1 MSVAREAAE
10 RVRIQIDRAE
20 AGWWLLALV
29 VAGVLLLV
37 GYRFV
42 GTLVLGLFAYYAARP
57 INRRLAARMGQTKA
71 ATVTLFVL
79 VVPFLALLAGLVAA
93 AIGQLQA
100 LDLLDL
106 GTYAQFVEPYAD
118 LSALWNDP
126 QQLFARAQELLREPI
141 VKQGVDTAFGVVGTL
156 GSVFLHTTL
165 VLALV
170 FYLLRDGDELAAW
183 FRSEVAKPGTVLE
196 RYLESVDEGLSAA
209 YYGQMLTVIVVMF
222 VAAVVYV
229 GLNLVAPPGLSI
241 PQPVLL
247 AVLTGLATFI
257 PLIGRGIVYT
267 AVVLLLVAQA
277 LRRGD
282 LALLWFPAL
291 YYAVTF
297 FGIDSLI
304 RYFVRPYLSGR
315 SLHTGLMLFAYLL
328 GAAIFG
334 WYGVFLA
341 PLVLVGS
348 VEFVRIV
355 FPRLLAGDLG
365 AEPIANDGTAPPGAA
380 VERASP
386 PPTRPDDEETPAPG
400 D

>member
-1 MSVAREAAE
+1 MSTERGAAE
-10 RVRIQIDRAE
+10 RIRIQIDRRE
-20 AGWWLLALV
+20 VGWWLLGFV
-29 VAGVLLLV
+29 IAGMLLLV

-57 INRRLAARMGQTKA
+57 INRRLAARTGRTKA

-93 AIGQLQA
+93 AVGQLQA
-100 LDLLDL
+100 LDLLDP
-106 GTYAQFVEPYAD
+106 GVYARFVEPYAD

-126 QQLFARAQELLREPI
+126 QRLFARAQELLREPI
-141 VKQGVDTAFGVVGTL
+141 VKRGVDTAFGVIGTL

-170 FYLLRDGDELAAW
+170 FYLLRDDDRLAAW
-183 FRSEVAKPGTVLE
+183 FRDEVARPGTVLE
-196 RYLESVDEGLSAA
+196 RYLENVDRGLSTA

-222 VAAVVYV
+222 VAAVVYT
-229 GLNLVAPPGLSI
+229 GLNLVAPPGLTI

-267 AVVLLLVAQA
+267 AVLLLLIVQV
-277 LRRGD
+277 LGRGE
-282 LALLWFPAL
+282 LVLLWFPAL

-341 PLVLVGS
+341 PLLLVGS
-348 VEFVRIV
+348 LEFVRVV

-365 AEPIANDGTAPPGAA
+365 SESPADAARPGAGDA
-380 VERASP
+380 ERASP
-386 PPTRPDDEETPAPG
+386 PPTGPSDEETPAPG